1 MQNQVIPWS
10 QKMTLGAWQET
21 KLKVCMHKR
30 LRLRSSDL
38 SLCKSLVENILLYVH
53 VYTNYRDKV
62 HICCIRNITFEEH
75 NYPPIWPSA
84 FLKEKEWS
92 TNLRCMNWKVLLFNE
107 KHTVIPFIVYGP
119 VLIVQQAPPHIQ
131 WKGENIFF
139 FASGYKQSHACWP
152 KALVVSHTHQL
163 S

>member
-10 QKMTLGAWQET
+10 QKLTRGASQET

-38 SLCKSLVENILLYVH
+38 SLSKSLVENILLYVH

-75 NYPPIWPSA
+75 DYPPIWPSA

-92 TNLRCMNWKVLLFNE
+92 THPRCMNWKVLLFNE
-107 KHTVIPFIVYGP
+107 KHTVIPCLRTRTYCSTS
-119 VLIVQQAPPHIQ
+119 ATTYSMKRWEH
-131 WKGENIFF
+131 FF
-139 FASGYKQSHACWP
+139 FASGYNLMHVDQKLW
-152 KALVVSHTHQL
+152 LFHTHLHQ
-163 S
+163 